1 MGYGSWRII
10 KIGNSLAGIG
20 AVMLWF
26 LFVFHFRSP
35 NNYILMLLDLF
46 SRDLTCFGAA
56 LVCRTMS
63 SIYS

>member
-1 MGYGSWRII
+1 MGYGSWIII
-10 KIGNSLAGIG
+10 KIGNSLVGIG
-20 AVMLWF
+20 VVMLWF
-26 LFVFHFRSP
+26 LFVIHFQSP
-35 NNYILMLLDLF
+35 KNYILMLLDLF